1 MVAIDLHGLDKV
13 LDNRPLIPYPD
24 PEIDPSMCVDVI
36 TR

>member
-13 LDNRPLIPYPD
+13 HDNRSLIPYPD
-24 PEIDPSMCVDVI
+24 PEIDPSMCVYVT